1 MDHQTGP
8 KVSLVISHV
17 VWDWNGTLLNDNH
30 AVLAAVNEVC
40 TGFGRPELTWNQW
53 QAAYARPMRLSY
65 EQVLQRALD
74 DEEWEQIDKLYHDRY
89 DALLHTCE
97 LATGAHDVLRA
108 WSTSGRTQSLLSM
121 WFHSRLTPTVEQYG
135 LTQYF
140 TRVDGLPG
148 EVGGGSKADSL
159 IRHLQEQQLDPAAVV
174 LIGDVV
180 DDAHA
185 ARAAGTQCVL
195 VATGAMTRDALQ
207 TTGAPV
213 TTSITKAL
221 GLLDK

>member
-1 MDHQTGP
+1 M
-8 KVSLVISHV
+8 KHV

-40 TGFGRPELTWNQW
+40 AGFGRAELSWGEW

-65 EQVLQRALD
+65 EQILQRALD
-74 DEEWEQIDKLYHDRY
+74 EEEWAQVDKLYHDRY

-97 LATGAHDVLRA
+97 LAAGAHDVLRA
-108 WSTSGRTQSLLSM
+108 WTAGGRTQSLLSM
-121 WFHSRLTPTVEQYG
+121 WFHSRLTPTVEHYG

-148 EVGGGSKADSL
+148 EIGGGSKADCL
-159 IRHLQEQQLDPAAVV
+159 IRHLEAQQLDPSDVV

-180 DDAHA
+180 DDANA
-185 ARAAGTQCVL
+185 AQAAGARCVL
-195 VATGAMTRDALQ
+195 VTTGAMTLEALQ
-207 TTGAPV
+207 ATGAPV
-213 TTSITKAL
+213 TASITEAL
-221 GLLDK
+221 RLLDT

>member
-1 MDHQTGP
+1 V
-8 KVSLVISHV
+8 KHV

-40 TGFGRPELTWNQW
+40 AGFGRAELSWAEW

-65 EQVLQRALD
+65 EQILRRTLD
-74 DEEWEQIDKLYHDRY
+74 ELEWEQVDKLYHDRY

-97 LATGAHDVLRA
+97 LAADVHDALRA
-108 WSTSGRTQSLLSM
+108 CTASGRTQSLLSM

-135 LTQYF
+135 LSTYF
-140 TRVDGLPG
+140 TRIDGLPG

-159 IRHLQEQQLDPAAVV
+159 VRHLEAQQLDPADVV

-180 DDAHA
+180 DDAEA
-185 ARAAGTQCVL
+185 AQAAGAHCVL
-195 VATGAMTRDALQ
+195 VTTGAMTLEALLATGSPVTGSITEALQ
-207 TTGAPV
+207 
-213 TTSITKAL
+213 
-221 GLLDK
+221 LLDT

>member
-1 MDHQTGP
+1 M
-8 KVSLVISHV
+8 KHV

-40 TGFGRPELTWNQW
+40 AEFGRAQLSWGEW

-65 EQVLQRALD
+65 EQILQRTLD
-74 DEEWEQIDKLYHDRY
+74 EEEWEQVDKLYHDRY
-89 DALLHTCE
+89 DALLATCA
-97 LATGAHDVLRA
+97 LADGAHDVLRA
-108 WSTSGRTQSLLSM
+108 CADGGRTQSLLSM
-121 WFHSRLTPTVEQYG
+121 WFHSRLTPTVEHYG

-159 IRHLQEQQLDPAAVV
+159 IRHLQAQQLDPADVV

-180 DDAHA
+180 DDAEAAHA
-185 ARAAGTQCVL
+185 AGARCVL
-195 VATGAMTRDALQ
+195 VTTGAMTLEALQ

-213 TTSITKAL
+213 TTSITQAVQ
-221 GLLDK
+221 LLDG